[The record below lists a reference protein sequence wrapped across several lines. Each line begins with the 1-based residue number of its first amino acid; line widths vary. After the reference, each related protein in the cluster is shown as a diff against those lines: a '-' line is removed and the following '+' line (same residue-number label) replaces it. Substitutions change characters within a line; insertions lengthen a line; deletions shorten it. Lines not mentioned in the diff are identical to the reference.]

1 MKTNLR
7 EDNSLLLRF
16 VAKGLKYFLL
26 ALVGFAIA
34 YVISA
39 SLGRS
44 DITTKILSLLTDWL
58 SPLGIILLCLIGI
71 AIILE
76 SVR

>member
-1 MKTNLR
+1 MKTNVR
-7 EDNSLLLRF
+7 EDYILLLKF
-16 VAKGLKYFLL
+16 VFKVLKYFLL

-44 DITTKILSLLTDWL
+44 DITTKILSFLTDWL
-58 SPLGIILLCLIGI
+58 SPLGIILLGLIGI

-76 SVR
+76 SLR